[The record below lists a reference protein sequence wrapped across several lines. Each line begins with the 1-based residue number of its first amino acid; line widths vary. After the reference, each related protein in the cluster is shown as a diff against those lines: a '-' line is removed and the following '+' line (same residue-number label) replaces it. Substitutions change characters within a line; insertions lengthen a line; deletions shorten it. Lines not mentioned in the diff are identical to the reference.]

1 MARWRNWLRRNRFK
15 TCKSNILCGFVSHS
29 SYVDKYVAFKT
40 IMHEPMIVNGKGD
53 IDKLSEIIGD
63 NNVERLVGL
72 DVIKESNGSFE
83 LTDLGKKF
91 VEIFKQ

>member
-1 MARWRNWLRRNRFK
+1 M
-15 TCKSNILCGFVSHS
+15 
-29 SYVDKYVAFKT
+29 DKNVAFKT
-40 IMHEPMIVNGKGD
+40 IMHEPMIVDGSGD
-53 IDKLSEIIGD
+53 INKLSEIIGN
-63 NNVERLVGL
+63 NNVERLIGL

>member
-1 MARWRNWLRRNRFK
+1 
-15 TCKSNILCGFVSHS
+15 
-29 SYVDKYVAFKT
+29 
-40 IMHEPMIVNGKGD
+40 MHEPMIINGKGD

>member
-1 MARWRNWLRRNRFK
+1 M
-15 TCKSNILCGFVSHS
+15 
-29 SYVDKYVAFKT
+29 DKNVAFKT
-40 IMHEPMIVNGKGD
+40 IMHEPMIVDGSGD
-53 IDKLSEIIGD
+53 INKLSEIIGE
-63 NNVERLVGL
+63 NNVERLIGL

>member
-1 MARWRNWLRRNRFK
+1 M
-15 TCKSNILCGFVSHS
+15 
-29 SYVDKYVAFKT
+29 DKNVAFKT
-40 IMHEPMIVNGKGD
+40 IMHEPMIVDGSGD
-53 IDKLSEIIGD
+53 INKLSEIIGD

-72 DVIKESNGSFE
+72 GVIKESNGSFE